1 MMETMYKL
9 IACDLDE
16 TLLTTTD
23 PHVSKV
29 NADAV
34 KKLRPLGVK
43 FVPATGRNFL
53 TVQETLQELG
63 LVDLK
68 DEYVI
73 SLNGAILSENRNNRI
88 LSFQGIAF
96 DLVKLIYERSKN
108 YDVGLHVYTDTETYV
123 KDLPEYEKE
132 ILNDRNLNFIEFEDI
147 EEFRDRN
154 LAKILYVNQDYDY
167 LKRVEQDFADIR
179 DFVDIS
185 YSSNRYFEF
194 NAKGINKGNALIRL
208 CEILQIDRSQVIAI
222 GDNFND
228 KTMIE
233 AAGLGIGVA
242 NTIEG
247 MKKYCDAITEN
258 DCQNGAVAEV
268 IEKYILNQTGEEK

>member
-16 TLLTTTD
+16 TLLTTND
-23 PHVSKV
+23 PHVSDV

-53 TVQETLQELG
+53 TVKETLEELG
-63 LVDLK
+63 LYGLEN
-68 DEYVI
+68 EYVI
-73 SLNGAILSENRNNRI
+73 SLNGAVISENRNDRI
-88 LSFQGIAF
+88 LHFQGI
-96 DLVKLIYERSKN
+96 DYGLVKEIYERSKN
-108 YDVGLHVYTDTETYV
+108 YDVGLHVYTDRETYV
-123 KDLPEYEKE
+123 KDLPDYEKE
-132 ILNDRNLNFIEFEDI
+132 ILKDRDLHFIEFKEI
-147 EEFRDRN
+147 EELRDKK
-154 LAKILYVNQDYDY
+154 LTKILYVNRDYDY
-167 LKRVEQDFADIR
+167 LKRVEQDFSDIMEQ
-179 DFVDIS
+179 VDIS

-194 NAKGINKGNALIRL
+194 NAKGVNKGNALIRL
-208 CEILQIDRSQVIAI
+208 CEILKIDRSEVIAI

-233 AAGLGIGVA
+233 VAGLGIGVA

-247 MKKYCDAITEN
+247 MKRYCDVITEN
-258 DCQNGAVAEV
+258 DCAHGAVAEV
-268 IEKYILNQTGEEK
+268 IEKYILK